1 MKAKKISVFAP
12 ATVANIGCGFDILG
26 MAIYGVGDLVTI
38 VPNTSEKLIIKSISG
53 DGKKLTKNIHENI
66 VAISIQAL
74 LTHLNSKQG
83 FDIYLKKQ
91 MPLSSGLGS
100 SAASSVA
107 GLYAA
112 NLFLGSPLSKQ
123 ELVPF
128 AMEGERIACGTAH
141 ADNVAPSLLGGI
153 VLCRNNVK
161 AETISLPVPKQLYVV
176 VVHPH
181 YELKTSD
188 SRKALPKKIDLKTG
202 ALQWSNTASFV
213 HALHTNNFELL
224 ADSITDFVAEPRRK
238 SLIPHFAEV
247 KGAAL
252 LNGGLACSISGSGP
266 SIFCIAKGKKNA
278 EKAAAAMKNI
288 YKNNK
293 MGVDVYISN
302 VNTKGAQQIK

>member
-26 MAIYGVGDLVTI
+26 MAIHGVGDLVTI
-38 VPNTSEKLIIKSISG
+38 IPNTAEKLIIKSISG
-53 DGKKLTKNIHENI
+53 DGKKLTKNVHENI

-74 LTHLNSKQG
+74 LNHLNSKQG

-153 VLCRNNVK
+153 VLCRNNEK
-161 AETISLPVPKQLYVV
+161 AETISLPVPQQLYVV

-202 ALQWSNTASFV
+202 ARQWSNTASFV

-224 ADSITDFVAEPRRK
+224 ADSITDFVAEPYRK
-238 SLIPHFAEV
+238 SLIPHFEEV
-247 KGAAL
+247 KGVAL
-252 LNGGLACSISGSGP
+252 MNGGLACSISGSGP

-278 EKAAAAMKNI
+278 EKTAAAMKNI

>member
-26 MAIYGVGDLVTI
+26 MAIHGIGDSVTI
-38 VPNTSEKLIIKSISG
+38 VPNNSHKLIIKSITG
-53 DGKKLTKNIHENI
+53 DNKKLTKNVNENI

-74 LTHLNSKQG
+74 LNHLNSKQG

-153 VLCRNNVK
+153 VLCRNNEK
-161 AETISLPVPKQLYVV
+161 AETISLPVPSQLYVV

-188 SRKALPKKIDLKTG
+188 SRKALPKNIDLKTG
-202 ALQWSNTASFV
+202 ARQWSNTAAFV
-213 HALHTNNFELL
+213 HALHTNNYELL
-224 ADSITDFVAEPRRK
+224 ADSITDFVAEPHRK
-238 SLIPHFAEV
+238 SLIPYFDAV
-247 KGAAL
+247 KEAAL
-252 LNGGLACSISGSGP
+252 HNGGLACSISGSGP

-278 EKAAAAMKNI
+278 DNVAAAMKSV
-288 YKNNK
+288 YRKNK
-293 MGVDVYISN
+293 MGVDVYVSK
-302 VNTKGAQQIK
+302 VNTKGAQKIK